1 MFDTLIRGGTI
12 INATGRL
19 EADVAIANG
28 VIVGLGQHYRPEEA
42 RQVIDAGD
50 LLVLPGLIDPH
61 VHFNL
66 PFMGTVTR
74 HGFFSGSVA
83 AAAGG
88 VTTIVDF
95 AFQEPGRPMLEAI
108 QARQA
113 EAAGQASVDYSFH
126 AIFTEV
132 DHTTPAQLPA
142 LIEAGIA
149 SWKVFM
155 AYRRQGI
162 MVDDGGLNALLQ
174 ASRDLPCLGIVHPEN
189 AAIIEHLIDQ
199 CLAEDK
205 VAPRYHGFS
214 RPPLAEAEA
223 AARAA
228 HLAGVSGTPL
238 YLFHL
243 SSADA
248 LAELKAAQAKGWPIY
263 GETCPHYLCLDET
276 LYDRPEDGYNW
287 CMSPP
292 LRTQAHRDALWAGLA
307 DGTLGIVSSDDG
319 AFDADS
325 KARGSRSFE
334 QIPNGIPGVETR
346 LPLLYSAGVLPGR
359 ITVERLVA
367 VCSANPARLLGMYP
381 RKGVIAP
388 GADADLVLFDP
399 TAKRTLS
406 LSNSH
411 MQAGWHPYE
420 GWEVQGLPVTTL
432 ARGQIIMQ
440 DNEFRGKQGT
450 GQFIHRRLDPALRG
464 KALL

>member
-1 MFDTLIRGGTI
+1 M
-12 INATGRL
+12 
-19 EADVAIANG
+19 
-28 VIVGLGQHYRPEEA
+28 
-42 RQVIDAGD
+42 IDAGD

-61 VHFNL
+61 VHFNM

-95 AFQEPGRPMLEAI
+95 AFQEPGRPIMEAI
-108 QARQA
+108 QARKV

-132 DHTTPAQLPA
+132 DHTTPGQLPA
-142 LIEAGIA
+142 LIDAGIA

-162 MVDDGGLNALLQ
+162 MVDDGGLNALLN

-199 CLAEDK
+199 CLAEGK
-205 VAPRYHGFS
+205 VAPRYHAFS

-223 AARAA
+223 VARAA
-228 HLAGVSGTPL
+228 HLAGVSCTPL

-248 LAELKAAQAKGWPIY
+248 LAELKVAHAKGWPVY
-263 GETCPHYLCLDET
+263 GETCPHYLCEDET

-292 LRTQAHRDALWAGLA
+292 LRTQAHRDALWVGLA

-319 AFDADS
+319 AFDAES
-325 KARGSRSFE
+325 KARGSHSFE

-346 LPLLYSAGVLPGR
+346 LPLLYSEGVLKGK

-367 VCSANPARLLGMYP
+367 LCSTNPARLLGMYP

-399 TAKRTLS
+399 KAKRTLS

-420 GWEVQGLPVTTL
+420 GWEVQGLPVATL
-432 ARGQIIMQ
+432 ARGRIIMQ
-440 DNEFRGKQGT
+440 DNEFRGEQGT
-450 GQFIHRRLDPALRG
+450 GQFIHRRLDPTLRG